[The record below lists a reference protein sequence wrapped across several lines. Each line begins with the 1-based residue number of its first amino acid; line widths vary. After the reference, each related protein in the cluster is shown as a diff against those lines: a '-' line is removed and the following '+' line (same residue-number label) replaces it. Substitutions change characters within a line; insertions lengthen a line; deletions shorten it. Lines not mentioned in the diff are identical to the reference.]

1 MRSISDK
8 QGKMLKGA
16 TLRSLTMA
24 GGGSVVQH
32 STRINEK
39 TLSKQA
45 SGSDEHEKTFA
56 AIDVAVEID
65 MLAGTPIITA
75 MMAEMLGYQLV
86 PINTEGSG
94 HVAEALAQRDAVH
107 LMVEAMDAIKVF
119 NDAMADN
126 HLDAGEKRAVAKEF
140 EDAIKAFRA
149 IMARMAA

>member
-16 TLRSLTMA
+16 MLRSLTMA

-45 SGSDEHEKTFA
+45 SGSDDHEKTFT

-86 PINTEGSG
+86 PIEPQGG
-94 HVAEALAQRDAVH
+94 HVAGALVQLDAVH
-107 LMVEAMDAIKVF
+107 LVTEAMEAIKAF

-126 HLDAGEKRAVAKEF
+126 HIDAGEKRIVANEF
-140 EDAIKAFRA
+140 EDAIKAFRSV
-149 IMARMAA
+149 MSRMGA